1 MSGLGDALSAL
12 SEEMRR
18 TLAHELVLTLEGRSA
33 ARRVF
38 SYTAAEKETAGEWNA
53 DTSEMPE
60 EQRGGLTETGK
71 TKEGRRAMETAALG
85 GRSTV
90 EREALAAVERSVP
103 GDVPMSSMGVRTV
116 YGADGH
122 SVTLRRTV
130 LPALDPRAEALPPET
145 REQALSEDP
154 LRHMREI
161 SDFFRQDS
169 RRYDPGFTRY

>member
-12 SEEMRR
+12 SEETRR
-18 TLAHELVLTLEGRSA
+18 MLAHKLVLALEGRGSA
-33 ARRVF
+33 RPFFGEILAEEGAR
-38 SYTAAEKETAGEWNA
+38 EWNA
-53 DTSEMPE
+53 EKSEMPE
-60 EQRGGLTETGK
+60 EQRGGLTEMGE
-71 TKEGRRAMETAALG
+71 TKAGRRAMEAAASG
-85 GRSTV
+85 GKPTV
-90 EREALAAVERSVP
+90 EWETSADVERSAP
-103 GDVPMSSMGVRTV
+103 GGVPMPGTGVRTV

-154 LRHMREI
+154 LRRMREI